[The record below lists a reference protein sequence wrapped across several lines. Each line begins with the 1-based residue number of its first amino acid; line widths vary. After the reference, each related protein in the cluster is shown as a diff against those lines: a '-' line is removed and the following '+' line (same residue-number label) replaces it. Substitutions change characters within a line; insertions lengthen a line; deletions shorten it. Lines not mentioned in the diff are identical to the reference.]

1 MEEASGVAD
10 KLQIMGMTI
19 SNLTFAQEG
28 VLFCIRQSL
37 AVDRI
42 EQHVSQLPSQLFK
55 RHFPI
60 SRTIFF
66 ATFDT
71 FQLPVQASILR
82 PLIDTFVA
90 PYAPV

>member
-1 MEEASGVAD
+1 MEEASGLPD
-10 KLQIMGMTI
+10 KLRIIGMTI
-19 SNLTFAQEG
+19 SNLTLAQEG
-28 VLFCIRQSL
+28 VLFCVRQSFTEE
-37 AVDRI
+37 R
-42 EQHVSQLPSQLFK
+42 HVSLLPSQLFL